1 MKGLGGADRIGDS
14 MVLGTDVTVAL
25 SKASKSLKKQLP
37 GRIGN
42 PGSSH

>member
-14 MVLGTDVTVAL
+14 MVLGADVTVAL